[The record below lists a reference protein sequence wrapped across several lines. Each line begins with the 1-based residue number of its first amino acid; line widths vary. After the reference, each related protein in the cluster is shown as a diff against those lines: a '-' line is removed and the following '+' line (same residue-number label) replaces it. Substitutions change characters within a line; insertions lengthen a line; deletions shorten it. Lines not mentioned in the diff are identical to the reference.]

1 MTTFVVADTVR
12 VATFNVS
19 LGRRGPG
26 VLLKGI
32 LSGKDEQVAAVIAII
47 KHVNPDILLL
57 NEFDNDHTNLA
68 LTAFQTLLDYP
79 YAYAPMGNEGMP
91 SGLDMDGD
99 GKPYEWADALGFGRF
114 PGSEGMALLSRYP
127 IGYARSFANLRLVDL
142 DNAVM
147 PTNADGSTFLTE
159 EVMAAQR
166 MSSKSHW
173 DVEVVL
179 PNGKALHIL
188 ASHPSP
194 PVFDGPEDV
203 NGLRNSAEV
212 GFWVS
217 YLDGQSFEDA
227 AGLVATFAG
236 QDFVLLGDLN
246 SDPADGEGHKAPLHR
261 LLGHPLVQD
270 TEPRSKGAILAALRL
285 GGVNE
290 QHVGDPAFD
299 TVEWDADIGNMRV
312 DYALPSA
319 SLTVLDAGVFWS
331 APDAPNGE
339 MIAEGREGA
348 SNHRLVWV
356 DVALD

>member
-1 MTTFVVADTVR
+1 MLAETVR

-32 LSGKDEQVAAVIAII
+32 LSGKDEQVAAVVAII
-47 KHVNPDILLL
+47 QHVNPDVLLL

-79 YAYAPMGNEGMP
+79 YAYAPMGNEGRP

-114 PGSEGMALLSRYP
+114 PGSEGMALLSRFP
-127 IGYARSFANLRLVDL
+127 IGEVHSFANLRLADMGNIEV
-142 DNAVM
+142 
-147 PTNADGSTFLTE
+147 PKNADGSPFLTE
-159 EVMAAQR
+159 EVMATQR

-173 DVEVVL
+173 DVQVLL
-179 PNGKALHIL
+179 PNDQTLHIL
-188 ASHPSP
+188 ASHASP

-217 YLDGQSFEDA
+217 YLDGMAFADD
-227 AGLVATFAG
+227 AGLVSMFAG
-236 QDFVLLGDLN
+236 SEFVILGDLN
-246 SDPADGEGHKAPLHR
+246 NDPADGEGHKPPLHA
-261 LLGHPLVQD
+261 LLAHPKVGD
-270 TEPRSKGAILAALRL
+270 TQPKSEGAIQAGLRL
-285 GGVNE
+285 GGAND
-290 QHVGDPAFD
+290 QHIGDPALD

-312 DYALPSA
+312 DYALPSEN
-319 SLTVLDAGVFWS
+319 LEVLDSGVFWPT
-331 APDAPNGE
+331 PDTPNGH

-356 DVALD
+356 DVVID

>member
-1 MTTFVVADTVR
+1 MTPFVLADTVR

-32 LSGKDEQVAAVIAII
+32 LSGKDEQVAAVVAII
-47 KHVNPDILLL
+47 QRVNPDIMLL
-57 NEFDNDHTNLA
+57 NEFDNDYTNLA
-68 LTAFQTLLDYP
+68 LTAFQELLDYP
-79 YAYAPMGNEGMP
+79 YAYAPLGNEGRP

-127 IGYARSFANLRLVDL
+127 IGDARSFANLRLVDL
-142 DNAVM
+142 ENAVM
-147 PTNADGSTFLTE
+147 PKNTDGSAFLTE
-159 EVMAAQR
+159 QIMAIQR

-173 DVEVVL
+173 DVAVVL

-217 YLDGQSFEDA
+217 YLDGQSFEDDE
-227 AGLVATFAG
+227 GQVAPFYG
-236 QDFVLLGDLN
+236 GDFVLLGDLN
-246 SDPADGEGHKAPLHR
+246 SDPADGEGHKPPLLE
-261 LLGHPLVQD
+261 LLTHPLVQD
-270 TEPRSKGAILAALRL
+270 TEPQSKGAVLAVFRL
-285 GGVNE
+285 GGANE
-290 QHVGDPAFD
+290 QHLGNPALD

-319 SLTVLDAGVFWS
+319 SLTVHGSGVFWPAS
-331 APDAPNGE
+331 DTPFGH
-339 MIAEGREGA
+339 MIAMGREGA